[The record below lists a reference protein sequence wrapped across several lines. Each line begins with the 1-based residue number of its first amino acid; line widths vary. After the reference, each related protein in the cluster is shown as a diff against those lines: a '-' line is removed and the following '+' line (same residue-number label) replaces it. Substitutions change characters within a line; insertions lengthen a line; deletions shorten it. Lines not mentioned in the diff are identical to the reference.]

1 MAKFRPI
8 LILAGVE
15 LPLPDSYS
23 QTIADLS
30 STQTGRTLDGRAH
43 KDVIAVKDTIPLKW
57 SRLEWEKAAEIAI
70 AVDGIE
76 YAVMQYMDVRNPY
89 EMTKTEV
96 YVGDRKAEF
105 VEADTDG
112 KVYWSLEFSRIEV

>member
-43 KDVIAVKDTIPLKW
+43 KDVIARVN
-57 SRLEWEKAAEIAI
+57 
-70 AVDGIE
+70 
-76 YAVMQYMDVRNPY
+76 M
-89 EMTKTEV
+89 
-96 YVGDRKAEF
+96 
-105 VEADTDG
+105 
-112 KVYWSLEFSRIEV
+112 

>member
-23 QTIADLS
+23 QSIAVLS
-30 STQTGRTLDGRAH
+30 STQTGRTRDGRAH

-57 SRLEWEKAAEIAI
+57 SRLEWEKAAEIAN

-89 EMTKTEV
+89 AMTKTEV

>member
-43 KDVIAVKDTIPLKW
+43 KDVIAVKDTIPLRW
-57 SRLEWEKAAEIAI
+57 SRLEWEKAAEIAN

-89 EMTKTEV
+89 EMTKREV

>member
-43 KDVIAVKDTIPLKW
+43 KDVIAVKDTIPLRW
-57 SRLEWEKAAEIAI
+57 SRLEWEKAAEIAN

-76 YAVMQYMDVRNPY
+76 YAVMQYMDVRNQY

>member
-30 STQTGRTLDGRAH
+30 STQTGWTLDGRAH

-57 SRLEWEKAAEIAI
+57 SRLEWEKAAEIAN

-89 EMTKTEV
+89 AMTKTEV

>member
-57 SRLEWEKAAEIAI
+57 SRLEWEKAAEIAN

-105 VEADTDG
+105 VEADTDD

>member
-1 MAKFRPI
+1 MAKFRPV

-15 LPLPDSYS
+15 LPLPDSYA
-23 QTIADLS
+23 QTISDLS

-57 SRLEWEKAAEIAI
+57 SELEWEKAAEIAN

-76 YAVMQYMDVRNPY
+76 YADMQYMDVRNPY

-96 YVGDRKAEF
+96 YVGDRKAAF

>member
-57 SRLEWEKAAEIAI
+57 SRLEWEKAAEIAN

-112 KVYWSLEFSRIEV
+112 KVYWSLEFRRIEV

>member
-57 SRLEWEKAAEIAI
+57 SRLEWEKAAEIAN

-105 VEADTDG
+105 VEADTAG

>member
-57 SRLEWEKAAEIAI
+57 SRLEWEKAAEIAN

-105 VEADTDG
+105 V
-112 KVYWSLEFSRIEV
+112 

>member
-43 KDVIAVKDTIPLKW
+43 KDVIAVKDTIPLRW
-57 SRLEWEKAAEIAI
+57 SKLEWEKAAEIAN

-89 EMTKTEV
+89 QMTKTEV

>member
-15 LPLPDSYS
+15 LPLHDSYS

-57 SRLEWEKAAEIAI
+57 SRLEWEKAAEIAN

>member
-1 MAKFRPI
+1 MAKFRQI
-8 LILAGVE
+8 LKLAGVE

-57 SRLEWEKAAEIAI
+57 SRLEWEKAAEIAN

>member
-57 SRLEWEKAAEIAI
+57 SRLEWEKAAEIAN

-76 YAVMQYMDVRNPY
+76 YAVMQYMDVRW
-89 EMTKTEV
+89 TAHIC
-96 YVGDRKAEF
+96 R
-105 VEADTDG
+105 
-112 KVYWSLEFSRIEV
+112 

>member
-43 KDVIAVKDTIPLKW
+43 KDVIAVKDTIPLRW
-57 SRLEWEKAAEIAI
+57 SRLEWEKAAEIAN

-105 VEADTDG
+105 VGADTDG

>member
-1 MAKFRPI
+1 MARFRPI

-30 STQTGRTLDGRAH
+30 SSQTGRTLDGRAH

-57 SRLEWEKAAEIAI
+57 SRLEWEKAAEIAN

-105 VEADTDG
+105 VEAGTDG

>member
-43 KDVIAVKDTIPLKW
+43 KDVIAVKDTIPLRW
-57 SRLEWEKAAEIAI
+57 SRLEWEKAAEIAN

-105 VEADTDG
+105 VEDDTDG